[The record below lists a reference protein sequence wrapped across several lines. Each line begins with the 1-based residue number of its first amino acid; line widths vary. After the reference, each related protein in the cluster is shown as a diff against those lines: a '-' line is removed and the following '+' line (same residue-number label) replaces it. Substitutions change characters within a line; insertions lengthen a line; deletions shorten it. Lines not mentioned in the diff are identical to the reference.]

1 MPCLSNSIL
10 FFCVCFFILIVF
22 FKIILMTYLLNSLQW
37 NPFWDPWMPFLLALF
52 HFCLVA
58 LQSMSNLND
67 YNIFLCFFFCH
78 LHFPSASIH
87 KLNKMLFVIHFFLA
101 QLYEP
106 IQWYFFIIYHVQLMI
121 HSSFYLSVCIL
132 ICITLKVFIFTLK
145 GTWTIEHAF
154 PWLWTICI
162 SHKNNHFQVTLHDIK
177 ISTYKHINCTLI
189 QIFNFSSNVGKWYFS
204 PTNS

>member
-67 YNIFLCFFFCH
+67 YNIFLCFFF
-78 LHFPSASIH
+78 ATSI
-87 KLNKMLFVIHFFLA
+87 FLVH
-101 QLYEP
+101 P
-106 IQWYFFIIYHVQLMI
+106 FINSTRCCL
-121 HSSFYLSVCIL
+121 L
-132 ICITLKVFIFTLK
+132 FIF
-145 GTWTIEHAF
+145 
-154 PWLWTICI
+154 
-162 SHKNNHFQVTLHDIK
+162 SLHNCMNPYNDI
-177 ISTYKHINCTLI
+177 
-189 QIFNFSSNVGKWYFS
+189 FSSYIMCNWWFILLFIYQYVFS
-204 PTNS
+204 FASH